1 MKKSASA
8 PCLAPATRLKATF
21 SSVMDLAS
29 IVTIMAMATT
39 TPFENVMSMPLTSIA
54 TVGECSRLITT
65 TASPREKA
73 LCLATPDDPSVFQ
86 EKDRSIA
93 VRRRVSKKR
102 LEFERL

>member
-39 TPFENVMSMPLTSIA
+39 TPFEEVTNMPLTSIA
-54 TVGECSRLITT
+54 TVSECSRLTT
-65 TASPREKA
+65 VTALPREKA

-86 EKDRSIA
+86 EKDRIV
-93 VRRRVSKKR
+93 VRRRVLKKR
-102 LEFERL
+102 LELERL